1 MAGNPASALPVNH
14 KNVSA
19 SYGSQSS
26 KSEARTESSQSQG
39 STLTAGRNL
48 AVTATGKNGTAQSGD
63 ISITGSQLKAGGDL
77 SLDASRDILLQSAQN
92 TQSTE
97 STNSSKGGSVGVG
110 IGVGSGGYG
119 ISVSASVNAAK
130 GSEKGNGLTHSETT
144 LDAGNRLSLTSGRDM
159 TLTGAQANGESV
171 KVDAGRNLTLTSEQ
185 DSDRYD
191 SKQQSASAG
200 GSFTFGSMT

>member
-130 GSEKGNGLTHSETT
+130 GSEKGNLVRGGQCC
-144 LDAGNRLSLTSGRDM
+144 AGRSLGRD
-159 TLTGAQANGESV
+159 
-171 KVDAGRNLTLTSEQ
+171 DGRIHRAAAVS
-185 DSDRYD
+185 
-191 SKQQSASAG
+191 G
-200 GSFTFGSMT
+200 G